1 MEKIQRNLKNREKEQ
16 KLRIDEILK
25 RQDKKEKA
33 KEKLFKTK
41 NQLNQNVQDKRNERF
56 NAAK

>member
-1 MEKIQRNLKNREKEQ
+1 MRNLKNREKEQ

-56 NAAK
+56 N